1 MATTE
6 QCEAAQGL
14 VGKEVHTSEWLEV
27 AQHRIDA
34 FADSTDDH
42 QWIHTDPARA
52 AKESPYKTTI
62 AHGFLTL
69 SLFPLLSGLEDG
81 SLMAALAPG
90 TERVINYG
98 LDKLRYP
105 NAVRAGS
112 RVRAHCVLLKA
123 VAVPSGLQ
131 LHIQYTV
138 EVESEAKPACVAE
151 VLLRAY
157 TDSK

>member
-1 MATTE
+1 
-6 QCEAAQGL
+6 
-14 VGKEVHTSEWLEV
+14 
-27 AQHRIDA
+27 
-34 FADSTDDH
+34 
-42 QWIHTDPARA
+42 
-52 AKESPYKTTI
+52 
-62 AHGFLTL
+62 
-69 SLFPLLSGLEDG
+69 
-81 SLMAALAPG
+81 MAALAPGTAGSCTDVLLAVAVILWCAFCSCENPATQPVSLLTLAPG